1 MNLPSLKAAGLAA
14 SGLLLCG
21 ALLAFPALHTAAGP
35 DLTVPARPMPELPA
49 AQAEAWINSAPLTIA
64 GLRGKVIL
72 VDVWATV

>member
-1 MNLPSLKAAGLAA
+1 MRYTA

-21 ALLAFPALHTAAGP
+21 ALIAFPGLRAAALP
-35 DLTVPARPMPELPA
+35 DLTVPVRPIPELPA
-49 AQAEAWINSAPLTIA
+49 SQAEAWINSAPLTIA

>member
-1 MNLPSLKAAGLAA
+1 MRGLKSAARAAAGLLLFAA
-14 SGLLLCG
+14 L
-21 ALLAFPALHTAAGP
+21 AAFPAVHASAQP
-35 DLTVPARPMPELPA
+35 DLTVPMRPMPELPP